1 VRDLSYQYDI
11 LSAMSEYA
19 LEIENLV
26 KKYGK
31 TTAVDGI
38 SLKIK
43 KGEFFGFLGKNGAG
57 KSSTIHSITG
67 IARFQEGTI
76 KVFGHD
82 VVKDYREARKKVG
95 LSPQEYNFDFF
106 TSARKTL
113 DFVAGYFGMRKKE
126 REMRIEELLK
136 QFNLTEH
143 ADKEFQKLSGGLKR
157 RAVLARAMVHSP
169 ELLILDEPTAG
180 LDVELR
186 RELWGYLQKINEAGK
201 TIILTSHYLE
211 EVEMLC
217 NRIAIINNG
226 KIVASGDKSDFV
238 KENSTLEQT
247 YLELT
252 KKPKEKIS

>member
-1 VRDLSYQYDI
+1 M
-11 LSAMSEYA
+11 AEYA

-26 KKYGK
+26 KRYDK
-31 TTAVDGI
+31 TIAVDGI
-38 SLKIK
+38 SFKIK
-43 KGEFFGFLGKNGAG
+43 QGEFFGFLGKNGAG

-95 LSPQEYNFDFF
+95 LSPQEFNMDFF
-106 TSARKTL
+106 ATARKML
-113 DFVAGYFGMRKKE
+113 NFVGGYYGMRKNERKE
-126 REMRIEELLK
+126 RIEELLK
-136 QFNLTEH
+136 QFDIEEH
-143 ADKEFQKLSGGLKR
+143 ADKQFQQLSGGLKR
-157 RAVLARAMVHSP
+157 RVILARAMIHNP
-169 ELLILDEPTAG
+169 DLLILDEPTAG

-217 NRIAIINNG
+217 NRIAIISDG
-226 KIVASGDKSDFV
+226 KIVAIGDKSEFV
-238 KENSTLEQT
+238 KEGSNLEQT
-247 YLELT
+247 YLKLT
-252 KKPKEKIS
+252 GKPKEVI

>member
-1 VRDLSYQYDI
+1 
-11 LSAMSEYA
+11 MSEYA
-19 LEIENLV
+19 LEIDNLV

-31 TTAVDGI
+31 MTAVDDI
-38 SLKIK
+38 SFKVK
-43 KGEFFGFLGKNGAG
+43 RGEFFGFLGKNGAG

-76 KVFGHD
+76 KVFGFD

-95 LSPQEYNFDFF
+95 LSPQEYNLDFF
-106 TSARKTL
+106 TSVRKTL
-113 DFVAGYFGMRKKE
+113 DFVAGYYGMRKKE

-186 RELWGYLQKINEAGK
+186 RELWDYLKKINKEGT
-201 TIILTSHYLE
+201 TIVLTSHYLE

-217 NRIAIINNG
+217 NRIAIINDG
-226 KIVASGDKSDFV
+226 KIIASGDKSDFV
-238 KENSTLEQT
+238 KEGKNLEHR

-252 KKPKEKIS
+252 GKPKEKIS